1 MYLHTCALCTAAQ
14 GAELRATLSCDNGL
28 AVTCLAVHGKGFLAG
43 QDGGVVTV
51 FERDDKEGYRR
62 VRAFAIQG
70 QSGKIRWGAG
80 AGTMHCRCV
89 LMLARAG

>member
-1 MYLHTCALCTAAQ
+1 M
-14 GAELRATLSCDNGL
+14 
-28 AVTCLAVHGKGFLAG
+28 TCLAVHGKGFLAG

-80 AGTMHCRCV
+80 LAGGTTAA
-89 LMLARAG
+89 LLLAGVG